1 MKTYPLESISLDKA
15 IEKQYKLVDCITKEF
30 KRGESLQAGDYGINP
45 LRNQPITTGRVENI
59 LANFFGVE
67 DSIFVR
73 GSGTGAIREA
83 LASVLN
89 AGEKILVHTSEVYST
104 TKTTFDMFAYE
115 PVEADFNDIDNVK
128 NTLLEH
134 TDIKACII
142 QYTRQELHD
151 SYDMGQIIRVIKNI
165 DSDIKIITDD
175 NYAVMKVDKTGAE
188 HGADLSCFSLFK
200 LLGPEGIGLVI
211 GKKELTDKIREFHYS
226 GGSQVQGPEAM
237 ESLRSLIYA
246 PVQLALQAKQ
256 VEDICM
262 ELNEGDIEEIEKSI
276 VANAQS
282 KVVLV
287 KFKSP
292 IAKDV
297 LKFSGEFGAI
307 EYPVGSESRYEI
319 VPMFYRLSGT
329 MRRKDQEYEDYWI
342 RINPMKSG
350 KETVVEI
357 LKKTIEKVKNVS
369 K

>member
-1 MKTYPLESISLDKA
+1 MKTYPLESVSLEEA
-15 IEKQYKLVDCITKEF
+15 IKRQYKLVDCISEEF
-30 KRGESLQAGDYGINP
+30 KGSESLQAGDYGINP
-45 LRNQPITTGRVENI
+45 LRNQPITTGKVENI
-59 LANFFGVE
+59 LANFFDVE

-89 AGEKILVHTSEVYST
+89 PGEEILVHTSEIYST
-104 TKTTFDMFAYE
+104 TKTTFDMFGYK
-115 PVEADFNDIDNVK
+115 VVKADYNDIENIKKV
-128 NTLLEH
+128 LLSNP
-134 TDIKACII
+134 DIKACLI

-151 SYDMGQIIRVIKNI
+151 LYDMEEIIKIIKNVN
-165 DSDIKIITDD
+165 SDIKIITDD

-188 HGADLSCFSLFK
+188 LGADLSCFSLFK

-211 GKKELTDKIREFHYS
+211 GKKGLIDKIRSFHYS

-237 ESLRSLIYA
+237 ESLRSLVYA

-256 VEDICM
+256 VEDICE
-262 ELNEGDIEEIEKSI
+262 ELNNTSISEIDKAI

-287 KFKSP
+287 KFKTP
-292 IAKDV
+292 IAKEI
-297 LKFSGEFGAI
+297 LKYSGDYGAI

-329 MRRKDQEYEDYWI
+329 MRRKNKEYEDYWI
-342 RINPMKSG
+342 RINPMKAG
-350 KETVVEI
+350 KDTVIKI
-357 LKKTIEKVKNVS
+357 LSKTIEKVKNVS
-369 K
+369 R